1 MRLGHVVVH
10 IHGQVYL
17 IDLALADAVG
27 ERPLGG
33 VSRQRILRAVQRRC
47 GHAVGADAQI
57 VAAGHGHAD
66 PIVPDRV
73 GHPQGHIA
81 LAVAVPPVSGVYQL
95 QLRLPRI
102 DVPLER
108 YRSLIVALQDDP
120 RIVPLL
126 LEV

>member
-1 MRLGHVVVH
+1 MRLCHIVVDV
-10 IHGQVYL
+10 HGQVYL

-33 VSRQRILRAVQRRC
+33 VSRQRILRAIQRRR

-81 LAVAVPPVSGVYQL
+81 LAVAVPPVSGVYRL
-95 QLRLPRI
+95 QLHLPRV
-102 DVPLER
+102 DVPPER
-108 YRSLIVALQDDP
+108 HRPLIVALQSDP